1 MFDAE
6 FTHVG
11 DRCTF
16 EVLMLA
22 AGLSDP
28 ALQAIAEIVHDIDL
42 KDEKFSR
49 EQTAGIA
56 QLISGIC
63 ISHKDDSARIE
74 RGAALFDDLYAYF
87 RKVRR

>member
-6 FTHVG
+6 FTHIG
-11 DRCTF
+11 DWCTF
-16 EVLMLA
+16 EVLMVTANLN
-22 AGLSDP
+22 DP

-42 KDEKFSR
+42 KDEKFGR

-56 QLISGIC
+56 QVISGIC
-63 ISHKDDSARIE
+63 ISHKDDF
-74 RGAALFDDLYAYF
+74 ALFDDLHAYF